1 MPRDIT
7 VTFGDGSSH
16 VYKGAPDDVTPDAVQ
31 ARAEKEFGK
40 SVSALDGGRPAAAAP
55 ISQPRGTIPAEE
67 PRSVGGFLSNIG
79 PSAGKFFGGLAEA
92 VTSPV
97 KTAGALLD
105 IAAGGVQKALPKGVV
120 DFVNSLDTPEGQAA
134 AKRAAD
140 TASAVGGFYGQRY
153 GSLEGIKKAAYE
165 DPVGVAGD
173 LSALLSMGAGA
184 VRAVPAAAETGFKVA
199 RAVPAFQGQAALT
212 TVPQQIAAV
221 ATPAATALETAARYT
236 NPLQPVSSGLSAI
249 GKAMGGTPQTPQ
261 MQEAITAAR
270 EAGYVIP
277 PTQARDSVINKL
289 IEGTAGKV
297 STGQAASVKNQAVTN
312 RLANETLGLASDVQL
327 TPAVLDSVRAEAG
340 KAYQAVSKLGDFN
353 VTGGAKLPAEVNVRS
368 VLDPYVMTYGNKVDA
383 GELVRAWKQAN
394 ADATAYY
401 RAYGRDAN
409 PETLAKAKQA
419 ADSAKQI
426 DSFLNDQLK
435 SSGMTDLLDD
445 LKAARVQIAKTYSV
459 EDALNPVTG
468 NVDAKKLASRLEK
481 GKPLSGGLETAG
493 RFASQF
499 KQSVRTPEAIGS
511 APGISPFDVFAA
523 SGLSAATGSPAG
535 MIAAYGRPFARG
547 AALSNFIQNRLIQ
560 TPSGPSRITPEQIN
574 YLNSLLQ
581 AQQAQGTQ

>member
-7 VTFGDGSSH
+7 VTFGDGSTH

-40 SVSALDGGRPAAAAP
+40 AVSALDGGRPAAAVAP
-55 ISQPRGTIPAEE
+55 TAQPRGTVPAEE
-67 PRSVGGFLSNIG
+67 PRSVSGFLSNL
-79 PSAGKFFGGLAEA
+79 PSNLGNYFGGLVEA

-97 KTAGALLD
+97 QTAKTLIDIPVGA
-105 IAAGGVQKALPKGVV
+105 AAKAFPKT
-120 DFVNSLDTPEGQAA
+120 FEFINSLDTPEGQAA
-134 AKRAAD
+134 AKRAID
-140 TASAVGGFYGQRY
+140 TASAVGGHYARY
-153 GSLEGIKKAAYE
+153 GSIEGIKKAAYE
-165 DPVGVAGD
+165 DPVGVASD
-173 LSALLSMGAGA
+173 LSALLSFGAGA
-184 VRAVPAAAETGFKVA
+184 VAKVPALTQAGFKVA
-199 RAVPAFQGQAALT
+199 RAVPAFQGQTALT

-221 ATPAATALETAARYT
+221 AQPTANALEAAARYT
-236 NPLQPVSSGLSAI
+236 NPLQPVSAGLSAI

-261 MQEAITAAR
+261 MQEAIKAAR
-270 EAGYVIP
+270 EVGYVVP

-312 RLANETLGLASDVQL
+312 RLANETIGLAPDVPL

-340 KAYQAVSKLGDFN
+340 KAYQAVSKLGDFD
-353 VTGGAKLPAEVNVRS
+353 VTGGVKLPAEVNVRS
-368 VLDPYVMTYGNKVDA
+368 VLDPYVMTSSNKVDA

-435 SSGMTDLLDD
+435 SAGMIDLLDD
-445 LKAARVQIAKTYSV
+445 LKAARVQIAKAHTV
-459 EDALNPVTG
+459 EQALNPVTG
-468 NVDAKKLASRLEK
+468 NVDAKKLAARLEK

-499 KQSVRTPEAIGS
+499 KQAVRTPEAIGS

-535 MIAAYGRPFARG
+535 MVAAYGRPLARS
-547 AALSNFIQNRLIQ
+547 AALSNLVQNRLIQ
-560 TPSGPSRITPEQIN
+560 TSSGPSKITPEQIN